1 MVYIDPSTVVSPK
14 SKWALGKV
22 VLDTGEGGWS
32 AAEGIWDKKKVM
44 AIRWNGSASDEG
56 LGSPQSRGHPTWFII
71 PEELELGFRKMID
84 DYDSSVSVDLRIYK
98 PADYDHGAWR
108 MEAKIVGG
116 ADKSLGEV
124 VFAIPNLPSRICHS
138 EKGFL
143 KAVGA
148 ELRACFQGGVWYGDL
163 YTNGVPED
171 ENPTSIAMVEEA
183 FRQSMQKALQFA
195 I

>member
-1 MVYIDPSTVVSPK
+1 MAYVDPNTVLSPK
-14 SKWALGKV
+14 NVWDLGKV
-22 VLDTGEGGWS
+22 VLNTGEGGWS
-32 AAEGIWDKKKVM
+32 AAEGKWDSRPVM
-44 AIRWNGSASDEG
+44 ALRWNGSANDTG
-56 LGSPQSRGHPTWFII
+56 VGSPQSRGYPTWFII
-71 PEELELGFRKMID
+71 PDELESGFRKMLD
-84 DYDSSVSVDLRIYK
+84 EFDSSLSVDLKIYK
-98 PADYDHGAWR
+98 PADYEHGAWR
-108 MEAKIVGG
+108 MEAKIVGTDDELLNSV
-116 ADKSLGEV
+116 A
-124 VFAIPNLPSRICHS
+124 FAIPNLPSRICHS

-148 ELRACFQGGVWYGDL
+148 ELRGCFQGGVWYGDL